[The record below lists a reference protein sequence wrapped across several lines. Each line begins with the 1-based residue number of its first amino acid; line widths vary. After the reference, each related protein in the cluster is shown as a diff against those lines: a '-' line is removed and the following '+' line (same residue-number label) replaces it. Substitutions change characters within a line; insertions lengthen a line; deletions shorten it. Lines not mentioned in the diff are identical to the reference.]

1 MLSSTMMA
9 RRLLRSRQ
17 SLVTAQRLM
26 STSSN
31 VLLVPLPEKEQL
43 PFEMRNTDLSDAQLE
58 KLQVSFREFNA
69 RCAEELKEMNQNRIT
84 NIIERGGVEGWETVC
99 TFTFFSIFLLGCR
112 SRLPQEKLHFQDPV
126 AGSVL
131 HSESG
136 YFLLPKRSSSRM
148 VSH

>member
-1 MLSSTMMA
+1 MLNSTMIA

-58 KLQVSFREFNA
+58 KLQVSFKEFNA

-84 NIIERGGVEGWETVC
+84 NIIERGGVEGWETV
-99 TFTFFSIFLLGCR
+99 R
-112 SRLPQEKLHFQDPV
+112 ANHP
-126 AGSVL
+126 
-131 HSESG
+131 
-136 YFLLPKRSSSRM
+136 
-148 VSH
+148 